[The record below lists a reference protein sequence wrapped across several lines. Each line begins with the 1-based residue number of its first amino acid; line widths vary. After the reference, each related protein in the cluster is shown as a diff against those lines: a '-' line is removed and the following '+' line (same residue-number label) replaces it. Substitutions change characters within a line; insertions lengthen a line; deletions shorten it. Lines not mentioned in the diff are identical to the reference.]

1 MDRRQVEAD
10 QVEEEVDVEDLAD
23 GAQQRCFA
31 DGVLGDHLPVN
42 LLARREQTKHT
53 LGSGAE
59 AAKVERGLAELAAKV
74 EQDKA
79 VLEQNE
85 NDKELLHFF
94 HPMLRFFLLLCF
106 QHHFASTSSC

>member
-1 MDRRQVEAD
+1 MELQEAEAAVVGRVAAVPALKAE
-10 QVEEEVDVEDLAD
+10 QAALLMRLEE
-23 GAQQRCFA
+23 
-31 DGVLGDHLPVN
+31 
-42 LLARREQTKHT
+42 ARREQTKHT